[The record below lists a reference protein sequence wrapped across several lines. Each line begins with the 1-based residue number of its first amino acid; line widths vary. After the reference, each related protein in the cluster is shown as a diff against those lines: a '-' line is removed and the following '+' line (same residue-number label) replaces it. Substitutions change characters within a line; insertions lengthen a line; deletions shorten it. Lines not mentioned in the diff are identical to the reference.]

1 MKTIGL
7 IGGMSWEST
16 VHYYRHI
23 NEAVRARLGGL
34 HSAQLVLVSVDF
46 HHIERMQAAG
56 EWQAAGERL
65 GGCAR
70 ALAAAGAGCIVVCAN
85 TMHKVAAQIEAA
97 VRLPLLH
104 VTDATGEAVR
114 RAGLS
119 KVGLLGTRYT
129 MAEPFYTDRLRERFA
144 LEVLIP
150 EDADRAEANRIIFEE
165 LVRGQ
170 VLEASRAAMRRIMAR
185 LVGRGAQGIILGCTE
200 FALLLGDG
208 DASVPLFDT
217 TLIHAY
223 AAVDWALAGTSVAD

>member
-1 MKTIGL
+1 MRTIGL

-23 NEAVRARLGGL
+23 NAAIKSRLGGL

-46 HHIERMQAAG
+46 HHIEYMQSSG
-56 EWQAAGERL
+56 DWQAAGERL
-65 GGCAR
+65 AGCAR
-70 ALAAAGAGCIVVCAN
+70 ALAAAGAECIVICAN
-85 TMHKVAAQIEAA
+85 TMHKVAPQIEAA

-104 VTDATGEAVR
+104 VTDATGEAIR
-114 RAGLS
+114 RTGFS

-129 MAEPFYTDRLRERFA
+129 MAEPFYKDRLRERFG

-150 EDADRAEANRIIFEE
+150 DDADRAEANRIIFEE

-170 VLEASRAAMRRIMAR
+170 VLESSRVTMRRVMAR
-185 LVGRGAQGIILGCTE
+185 LVERGAQGVILGCTE
-200 FALLLGDG
+200 FSLLLGDA

-217 TLIHAY
+217 TLIHAQ
-223 AAVDWALAGTSVAD
+223 AAVEWALAGT

>member
-23 NEAVRARLGGL
+23 NEAVKTRLGGL

-46 HHIERMQAAG
+46 HHIERMQSAG

-65 GGCAR
+65 AECAR
-70 ALAAAGAGCIVVCAN
+70 ALAAAGAECIVICAN
-85 TMHKVAAQIEAA
+85 TMHKVAPAIEAA

-104 VTDATGEAVR
+104 VTDATGAAIR
-114 RAGLS
+114 RAGFS

-129 MAEPFYTDRLRERFA
+129 MAEPFYKDRLRERFG
-144 LEVLIP
+144 LEVLVP
-150 EDADRAEANRIIFEE
+150 DEADRAEANRIIFEE

-170 VLEASRAAMRRIMAR
+170 VLGSARVAMRRIMAR
-185 LVGRGAQGIILGCTE
+185 LVERGAQGIILGCTE
-200 FALLLGDG
+200 FALLVGDA

-217 TLIHAY
+217 TLIHAQS
-223 AAVDWALAGTSVAD
+223 AAEWALAGPTG

>member
-1 MKTIGL
+1 MRTIGL

-23 NEAVRARLGGL
+23 NEAIKARLGGL

-46 HHIERMQAAG
+46 HHIERMQSAG
-56 EWQAAGERL
+56 EWQAAGEHL
-65 GGCAR
+65 AECAR
-70 ALAAAGAGCIVVCAN
+70 ALAAAGAECVVICAN
-85 TMHKVAAQIEAA
+85 TMHKVAPQIEAA

-104 VTDATGEAVR
+104 VTDATGEAIR

-129 MAEPFYTDRLRERFA
+129 MAEPFYKDRLRERFG

-150 EDADRAEANRIIFEE
+150 DEADRAAANRIIFEE

-170 VLEASRAAMRRIMAR
+170 VLEASRVAMRRIMVR
-185 LVGRGAQGIILGCTE
+185 LVERGAQGIILGCTE
-200 FALLLGDG
+200 FSLLLGDE

-217 TLIHAY
+217 TLLHAQ
-223 AAVDWALAGTSVAD
+223 AAVEWALAGT

>member
-23 NEAVRARLGGL
+23 NEAVKARLGGL

-46 HHIERMQAAG
+46 HHIERMQTAG
-56 EWQAAGERL
+56 EWQVAGERL
-65 GGCAR
+65 AECAR
-70 ALAAAGAGCIVVCAN
+70 ALAAAGAECVVICAN
-85 TMHKVAAQIEAA
+85 TMHKVAPQIEAA

-129 MAEPFYTDRLRERFA
+129 MAEPFYKDRLRERFG
-144 LEVLIP
+144 LEVLVP
-150 EDADRAEANRIIFEE
+150 DDADRAEANRIIFEE

-170 VLEASRAAMRRIMAR
+170 VRDASRVAMRQIMAR

-200 FALLLGDG
+200 FALLLGDA

-217 TLIHAY
+217 TLIHAHS
-223 AAVDWALAGTSVAD
+223 AVEWALAGTS

>member
-23 NEAVRARLGGL
+23 NEAIKARLGGL

-46 HHIERMQAAG
+46 HHIEHLQSSG
-56 EWQAAGERL
+56 DWQAAGERL
-65 GGCAR
+65 AGCAR
-70 ALAAAGAGCIVVCAN
+70 ALAAAGAECIVVCAN
-85 TMHKVAAQIEAA
+85 TMHKVAPQIEAA

-104 VTDATGEAVR
+104 VTDATGEAIR
-114 RAGLS
+114 RAGFS

-129 MAEPFYTDRLRERFA
+129 MAEPFYKDRLRERFG

-150 EDADRAEANRIIFEE
+150 DDAERVEANRIIFEE

-170 VLEASRAAMRRIMAR
+170 LLESSRVAMRRIMAR
-185 LVGRGAQGIILGCTE
+185 LVERGAQGIILGCTE
-200 FALLLGDG
+200 FSLLLGDA

-217 TLIHAY
+217 TLLHAQS
-223 AAVDWALAGTSVAD
+223 AVDWALAAT

>member
-1 MKTIGL
+1 MRTIGL

-16 VHYYRHI
+16 AHYYRHI
-23 NEAVRARLGGL
+23 NEAIKARLGGL

-46 HHIERMQAAG
+46 HDIERMQAAG
-56 EWQAAGERL
+56 EWQEAGARLAA
-65 GGCAR
+65 CAR

-85 TMHKVAAQIEAA
+85 TMHKVAPQIEAA

-104 VTDATGEAVR
+104 VTDATGEAIR
-114 RAGLS
+114 RAGFP

-129 MAEPFYTDRLRERFA
+129 MAEPFYKDRLRERFG

-150 EDADRAEANRIIFEE
+150 DAADRAEANRIIFEE

-170 VLEASRAAMRRIMAR
+170 VLEASRVAMRRIMAR
-185 LVGRGAQGIILGCTE
+185 LVERGAQGIILGCTE
-200 FALLLGDG
+200 FSLLLADA

-217 TLIHAY
+217 TLLHAQ
-223 AAVDWALAGTSVAD
+223 AAVEWALAGAA

>member
-16 VHYYRHI
+16 LHYYRHI
-23 NEAVRARLGGL
+23 NEAIKARLGGL

-46 HHIERMQAAG
+46 HHIERMQSAG
-56 EWQAAGERL
+56 EWRAAGERL
-65 GGCAR
+65 AECAR
-70 ALAAAGAGCIVVCAN
+70 ALAAGGAECIVICAN
-85 TMHKVAAQIEAA
+85 TMHKVAPQIEAA

-104 VTDATGEAVR
+104 VVDATGAAVR
-114 RAGLS
+114 RAGFT

-129 MAEPFYTDRLRERFA
+129 MAEPFYKDRLRERFN

-150 EDADRAEANRIIFEE
+150 DEGDRAEANRIIFEE

-170 VLEASRAAMRRIMAR
+170 VLEASRVVMRQIMAR
-185 LVGRGAQGIILGCTE
+185 LVERGAQGIILGCTE
-200 FALLLGDG
+200 FSLLLGDA

-217 TLIHAY
+217 TLLHAQ
-223 AAVDWALAGTSVAD
+223 AAADWSLAGAVD

>member
-23 NEAVRARLGGL
+23 NEAVKTRLGGL
-34 HSAQLVLVSVDF
+34 HSAQLVLVSLDF
-46 HHIERMQAAG
+46 HHIERMQSAG

-65 GGCAR
+65 AECAR
-70 ALAAAGAGCIVVCAN
+70 ALAAAGAECIVICAN
-85 TMHKVAAQIEAA
+85 TMHKVAPAIEAA

-104 VTDATGEAVR
+104 VTDATGAAIR
-114 RAGLS
+114 RAGFS

-129 MAEPFYTDRLRERFA
+129 MAEPFYKDRLRERFG
-144 LEVLIP
+144 LEVLVP
-150 EDADRAEANRIIFEE
+150 DEADRAEANRIIFEE

-170 VLEASRAAMRRIMAR
+170 VLGSARVAMRRIMTR
-185 LVGRGAQGIILGCTE
+185 LVARGAQGIILGCTE
-200 FALLLGDG
+200 FSLLLGDA

-217 TLIHAY
+217 TLIHAQS
-223 AAVDWALAGTSVAD
+223 AVEWALAGPTG